1 VLAVSQMQQ
10 QAAQNARQAPNPDT
24 R

>member
-10 QAAQNARQAPNPDT
+10 QAAQNARPASNTDT